1 MSPCFY
7 DIVQDVY
14 SERLR
19 QDAKWGRHFPGRHDS
34 YWLTILTEEVGELA
48 EAILDANEAHIHEE
62 AIQVA
67 AVIFKFLELRSQED
81 RA

>member
-1 MSPCFY
+1 LNPHFD

-14 SERLR
+14 LECRR
-19 QDAKWGRHFPGRHDS
+19 QDEKWGCTFPGRPDS

-48 EAILDANEAHIHEE
+48 EAILDENETHIHEE

-81 RA
+81 KS